1 VTNAEI
7 GNLIS
12 EGQIQKAICIF
23 KVHLCKGLRMPSS
36 SPQTSRISERDIY
49 RRMRILMEIDEE
61 AILQQV
67 LPSVPKMPQNGRQWD
82 IQLYDVKSYVMA
94 GNTSGSGAFKGVIVP
109 AFASHWA
116 VVIGQ
121 FIYHLVFVRR
131 EDAALQFSDISRKG
145 KPIRFSMHNIDLEN
159 NTEIKGEA
167 TLVGKTRYN
176 VEMLTEIGKKL
187 VEAFGDYHRL
197 FWNCQTFAKL
207 FLDIIT
213 EGGCQIP
220 LYVYQ
225 IPGSF

>member
-1 VTNAEI
+1 MGFYWLT
-7 GNLIS
+7 S
-12 EGQIQKAICIF
+12 
-23 KVHLCKGLRMPSS
+23 R
-36 SPQTSRISERDIY
+36 SRISERDIY

-82 IQLYDVKSYVMA
+82 VEIYDVKSYVMA
-94 GNTSGSGAFKGVIVP
+94 GNTSRSGPFRKVVVP

-116 VVIGQ
+116 VVIDG
-121 FIYHLVFVRR
+121 FIYHLVFARDQDAELESNDSSR
-131 EDAALQFSDISRKG
+131 EGAEICFRMRNLVKRG
-145 KPIRFSMHNIDLEN
+145 K
-159 NTEIKGEA
+159 TEIDGEA
-167 TLVGKTRYN
+167 TLVGKTRFHPGI
-176 VEMLTEIGKKL
+176 LTEIGERL
-187 VEAFGDYHRL
+187 VDAFGDYHRL

-207 FLDIIT
+207 FLHIVT